1 MGSSAGGAHAAIKQ
15 QKAQLASLIA
25 RLRTQRQACQVTYLF
40 LLLLSASRHQP
51 GKGRAAA
58 CLWGG
63 GLGCTHGD
71 RPCHDG
77 VNNAVGC
84 SAETGLTTVCLMCA
98 CMV

>member
-1 MGSSAGGAHAAIKQ
+1 MVNAHDD
-15 QKAQLASLIA
+15 
-25 RLRTQRQACQVTYLF
+25 
-40 LLLLSASRHQP
+40 
-51 GKGRAAA
+51 
-58 CLWGG
+58 
-63 GLGCTHGD
+63 D